1 MFKIY
6 TGKGDLGITFLPRI
20 NKKLLKSDLVFDVLG
35 TFDELGVCLG
45 FLHSARLSDVKKV
58 VLEVQ
63 KDLMGLGSL
72 IISPDKISKDKIAHW
87 EKRIKDLEEV
97 TDYFESKNDSIKSF
111 ILPGG
116 CRESSF
122 LHLSRV
128 TCRRLE
134 RLTVKYVKG
143 KKDRV
148 FVITYLNRLS
158 DLLFSMARYINKKL
172 GFSDVLWENT
182 SSKNNNVNK

>member
-6 TGKGDLGITFLPRI
+6 TGKGDLGLTFLPKI
-20 NKKLLKSDLVFDVLG
+20 KKKLLKSDLVFDVIG

-45 FLHSARLSDVKKV
+45 FLHSARLNDVKKV
-58 VLEVQ
+58 AVEVQ
-63 KDLMGLGSL
+63 KDLMSLGSL
-72 IISPDKISKDKIAHW
+72 IISPDKVPDSKVLQW
-87 EKRIKDLEEV
+87 EKRIKELEEV
-97 TDYFESKNDSIKSF
+97 IDYFESKNDQIKNF

-134 RLTVKYVKG
+134 RLVVRYVKG
-143 KKDRV
+143 KKDKAFIV
-148 FVITYLNRLS
+148 KYLNRLS
-158 DLLFSMARYINKKL
+158 DLLFTMARYINKKL
-172 GFSDVLWENT
+172 GFKDVIWE
-182 SSKNNNVNK
+182 SGVKQ